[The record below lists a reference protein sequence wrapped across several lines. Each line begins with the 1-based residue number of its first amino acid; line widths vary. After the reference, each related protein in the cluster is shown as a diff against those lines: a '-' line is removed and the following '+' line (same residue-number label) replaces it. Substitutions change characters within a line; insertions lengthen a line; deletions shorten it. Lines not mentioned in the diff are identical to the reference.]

1 MAFPL
6 PLDPFFR
13 KEIVFMWICDIEDR
27 LKLEDFEGAKQSWK
41 TAQEIYLSLRPGEGS
56 ESIEK
61 QLFDARVKLDN
72 LTYETN
78 ENNF

>member
-1 MAFPL
+1 
-6 PLDPFFR
+6 
-13 KEIVFMWICDIEDR
+13 MWICDIEDR
-27 LKLEDFEGAKQSWK
+27 LKLEDLEGAKQSWK